1 MTFFDQLKVALTI
14 LSVVLAMEYYAWR
27 VIYRKE
33 KYKDTL
39 EAVLRLTKKT
49 GLSQPDTDEGKRQA
63 KKGSFLAKDLRTKSM
78 LLFQLKYKTMMPL
91 AIFYELKLGWA
102 AGGDAAFHSK
112 PVRENVQ
119 QRGLEVSSDAAVATG
134 FSDTACSLTFFFMV
148 CSLAL
153 KENVNRFLGHSI
165 PRGIE
170 NPIYAGAK
178 EMEGKLS
185 KRWGLDAS

>member
-1 MTFFDQLKVALTI
+1 
-14 LSVVLAMEYYAWR
+14 
-27 VIYRKE
+27 
-33 KYKDTL
+33 
-39 EAVLRLTKKT
+39 
-49 GLSQPDTDEGKRQA
+49 
-63 KKGSFLAKDLRTKSM
+63 M
-78 LLFQLKYKTMMPL
+78 LLFQLKYKTMMPT
-91 AIFYELKLGWA
+91 AIVFMACLFFMSSSWA
-102 AGGDAAFHSK
+102 GQ
-112 PVRENVQ
+112 PVATLPFTPNRFVKMFT